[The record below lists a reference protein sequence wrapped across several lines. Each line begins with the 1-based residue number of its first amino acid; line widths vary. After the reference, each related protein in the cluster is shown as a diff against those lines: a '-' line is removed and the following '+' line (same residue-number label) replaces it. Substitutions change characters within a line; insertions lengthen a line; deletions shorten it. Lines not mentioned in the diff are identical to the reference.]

1 MDALIDNL
9 FINFLSGFGFGLV
22 LSFGAY
28 AFGTVFHLAWHIM
41 KK

>member
-28 AFGTVFHLAWHIM
+28 AFGTAFHLAWHIM